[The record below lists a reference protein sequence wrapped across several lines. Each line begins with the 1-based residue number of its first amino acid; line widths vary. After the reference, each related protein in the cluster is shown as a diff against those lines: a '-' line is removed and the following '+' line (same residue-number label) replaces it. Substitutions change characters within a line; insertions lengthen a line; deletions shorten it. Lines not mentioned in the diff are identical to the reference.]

1 MKSSKIYQLKG
12 IVFVMFLIFS
22 SNLFTGC
29 NKEAFVSEDEI
40 QPIMSF
46 ENIKVKVLEDRLY
59 FENRADYAFA
69 IEKLSNFEEGSFDL
83 FEKSIG
89 FQSMRSLLN
98 QKEREAINIE
108 DELLATLLN
117 PQGIIQIAEN
127 IFEID
132 ALNET
137 VTVYPASET
146 REKKNGSQIFSTN
159 DDVFDRLDGIETL
172 FTKSSCPSYKEK
184 IENWA
189 VWGGN
194 VECKVVYQKAGIYFS
209 LQSKIKKNFW
219 GGSAYIELSCPS
231 GSSYTQNRRG
241 ASQLSI
247 PDNSQGGWDRVYN
260 YRPYS
265 SMRGLRQYY
274 FSVTF
279 YCDDSVSG
287 YPPYSTTLT
296 INCN

>member
-1 MKSSKIYQLKG
+1 MKSLKIYQFKG
-12 IVFVMFLIFS
+12 IVFIMFLIFS

-29 NKEAFVSEDEI
+29 KKDVLVSNDDL
-40 QPIMSF
+40 QPIMTF

-59 FENRADYAFA
+59 FENRADYAEA
-69 IEKLSNFEEGSFDL
+69 IEILSNIEESTFDL

-89 FQSMRSLLN
+89 FQSMRTVLN

-132 ALNET
+132 ALNEI
-137 VTVYPASET
+137 VTVYSAPET
-146 REKKNGSQIFSTN
+146 REKNGKRTFSTN
-159 DDVFDRLDGIETL
+159 DDVFDRLDGIEAL
-172 FTKSSCPSYKEK
+172 YTKSGCPSYKEK
-184 IENWA
+184 VKNWA

-209 LQSKIKKNFW
+209 LQSKIKKDHW
-219 GGSAYIELSCPS
+219 GGSAYISLTCPS
-231 GSSYTQNRRG
+231 GSSYTQNRSG
-241 ASQLSI
+241 ASQQSI
-247 PDNSQGGWDRVYN
+247 PSNSQGGYGRVYN

-265 SMRGLRQYY
+265 SMRGLKQYY
-274 FSVTF
+274 FSVNF

-287 YPPYSTTLT
+287 YGPDRKSVV
-296 INCN
+296 